1 MRAMSPVDH
10 AWYRMDS
17 PENLMMVHAL
27 MWTDEPLDWD
37 VVRSD
42 VAQGMLDRFPKFR
55 EHPVAAGVPLGR
67 AGWEVDQDFDL
78 DRHVVFHTLAGQG
91 DRRAL
96 EEYVASQIPDPID
109 PAHPMWQVHC
119 IDGFGSGSA
128 VLFRMHHSIADG
140 ITLTRVL
147 LSLTS
152 TDDTHAGFVEAKSA
166 SGPVGLAVELS
177 RSAAS
182 EGIRALRHPSRVVDA
197 TTAAVRGTR
206 RLLHLATIPQKPR
219 SALAGGVGCAKD
231 VRWTDPWPLADVKAV
246 SRAAGVTINDVLLS
260 SLADALGR
268 YLAEEGTPLE
278 SVRVMVPVNLRPLD
292 QPLTA
297 DLGNVFGE
305 YIVTLP
311 TGEMAPHERLA
322 RMHDI
327 VAELKGSPEAVVAYL
342 TLVAIGVLPG
352 PIEALSTRVFSGKVV
367 ATVSNVPG
375 PRATVHLAGTAVA
388 GIIGWVP
395 GASDVGLG
403 VSMFSY
409 DGGVRVGLLTDATL
423 IADPDRLCAHVTRS
437 LADLQDCLLP

>member
-260 SLADALGR
+260 SLADALGLDAAR
-268 YLAEEGTPLE
+268 TLDVIEQSSGQSWIGNERARRVLAGDA
-278 SVRVMVPVNLRPLD
+278 VPRAHMSL
-292 QPLTA
+292 
-297 DLGNVFGE
+297 
-305 YIVTLP
+305 
-311 TGEMAPHERLA
+311 LA
-322 RMHDI
+322 KDS
-327 VAELKGSPEAVVAYL
+327 ALALAAAQAAGL
-342 TLVAIGVLPG
+342 VLPVAQ
-352 PIEALSTRVFSGKVV
+352 EA
-367 ATVSNVPG
+367 A
-375 PRATVHLAGTAVA
+375 
-388 GIIGWVP
+388 
-395 GASDVGLG
+395 
-403 VSMFSY
+403 
-409 DGGVRVGLLTDATL
+409 DAF
-423 IADPDRLCAHVTRS
+423 AKACRNG
-437 LADLQDCLLP
+437 LADADDSALWRGRAAGG